1 MQDSG
6 AYDPLGARDESN
18 KRLRGQSMP
27 CAGTGAGGHWT
38 AGVED
43 SVQAAIKATVKQAA
57 LTATE
62 GSDGAKAVTRCT
74 LGIFGQPGAGKST
87 LWSILVKAANPG

>member
-6 AYDPLGARDESN
+6 AYGPLGARDESN

-27 CAGTGAGGHWT
+27 GAGTGAGGHWT

-57 LTATE
+57 RTASD
-62 GSDGAKAVTRCT
+62 GSDGAKAAT
-74 LGIFGQPGAGKST
+74 LGIFGQPGAGKSS
-87 LWSILVKAANPG
+87 LWNILVKAANPG